1 MYGQFE
7 NFKINE
13 NLYGKPLN
21 RDWVARGV
29 FPINSASL
37 QSQFRLPA
45 AGRGNEPALLSEK
58 SG

>member
-1 MYGQFE
+1 MLGRFE

-29 FPINSASL
+29 RFSYTFGDVAIAVL
-37 QSQFRLPA
+37 V
-45 AGRGNEPALLSEK
+45 GK
-58 SG
+58 